1 LLKSSHWISSVHEKH
16 TPARKRGRQS
26 ELPVREKRRAAT
38 TRWLALAAAERRRTP
53 PQASDCRQ
61 HAALPVLPFRPL
73 LVFGGLF
80 LGFCQAI
87 IATSKR
93 GPWASFNRYFRLVCV
108 FTPS

>member
-1 LLKSSHWISSVHEKH
+1 MKNIR
-16 TPARKRGRQS
+16 PRGSAGAQI

-53 PQASDCRQ
+53 LQASDCRQ

-73 LVFGGLF
+73 FVFGGLF

-93 GPWASFNRYFRLVCV
+93 GPWTSFNRYFRLVCV
-108 FTPS
+108 FTAS